1 MSSKKDIG
9 ELLDKI
15 LLIMKESSFPLEDLT
30 SLSTLFSEA
39 KKATDNL
46 IIKAREKEGRD

>member
-30 SLSTLFSEA
+30 VLSTIFGEA
-39 KKATDNL
+39 KEVTDNL
-46 IIKAREKEGRD
+46 IAKIQEKERGK